1 MAKDTNQ
8 RIDRVLRSLPALKA
22 ISVQLEGLTE
32 LDRSLRGVLPGPLRG
47 QVRVAARDGKV
58 LTLAAANA
66 ACAARLRLIRS
77 RLLRALTDVDNS
89 VQDLRVVVEVEQA
102 RRGLRRE
109 VVPIGDRGRLELAAL
124 ERELPDGPLRA
135 AVARL
140 ASGCAGLNREDQS
153 FEDQEGDD

>member
-22 ISVQLEGLTE
+22 ISVQLEGLTV
-32 LDRSLRGVLPGPLRG
+32 LDRRLQGALPGPLRPH
-47 QVRVAARDGKV
+47 VRVAARDSRV
-58 LTLAAANA
+58 VTLAAANA

-89 VQDLRVVVEVEQA
+89 VQDLRVVVEVETA
-102 RRGLRRE
+102 RRQPHRE
-109 VVPIGDRGRLELAAL
+109 AVPIGDRGRSDLAAL
-124 ERELPDGPLRA
+124 ERRLPPGPLRT

-140 ASGCAGLNREDQS
+140 ALGRADLDRENES
-153 FEDQEGDD
+153 FEDQKGDD